1 MVLSQ
6 FEKNS
11 GQVRVE
17 LKILNYID
25 CNYKMAEKYDAI
37 LWEEPKKK
45 EYSFSRDYVGMNK
58 VTMLTS
64 I

>member
-17 LKILNYID
+17 LKIFKYID

-37 LWEEPKKK
+37 LREEPKKGIQ
-45 EYSFSRDYVGMNK
+45 FPP
-58 VTMLTS
+58 
-64 I
+64 